1 MVDLV
6 KFLRNDLKM
15 KEIKEYCNKYISEG
29 LEVGKK
35 YSFLGIDKDYQDIHY
50 IITSNIKKG
59 LFELW
64 NKYNFDIE
72 EINKLFPMSTWNLRL
87 IVNYELISVW
97 EDIGRYDFKRKIRKN
112 ASISNSTFILEE
124 IPHFDFIEENI
135 EELTIK
141 EYIVGKLEEKKE
153 EIIKRLNNEI
163 VDLKQSIRNCEDDI
177 KKYQAINLDFV
188 SEDEIVEWCNN
199 CENESVIS
207 RNGGYCEHCG
217 KYLLPC
223 SLCDMDMDKVDCNN
237 CKFTK

>member
-6 KFLRNDLKM
+6 KFLRKDLKM

-35 YSFLGIDKDYQDIHY
+35 YSFLGIDRNYQDIHY
-50 IITSNIKKG
+50 IIVNNIKKG

-64 NKYNFDIE
+64 NKYDFDIE
-72 EINKLFPMSTWNLRL
+72 EINKIFVQSIWNMDLFAD
-87 IVNYELISVW
+87 YELISVW
-97 EDIGRYDFKRKIRKN
+97 ETIGRYDFKRKVRKN
-112 ASISNSTFILEE
+112 ASISNSTFTLEE
-124 IPHFDFIEENI
+124 LPYFDFIEENI

-177 KKYQAINLDFV
+177 KKYQAINLDIA
-188 SEDEIVEWCNN
+188 SKDEIVE
-199 CENESVIS
+199 
-207 RNGGYCEHCG
+207 
-217 KYLLPC
+217 L
-223 SLCDMDMDKVDCNN
+223 
-237 CKFTK
+237 

>member
-1 MVDLV
+1 MVDLI

-64 NKYNFDIE
+64 NKYNFNIE
-72 EINKLFPMSTWNLRL
+72 EINKIFVQTTWNMDLFAD
-87 IVNYELISVW
+87 YELISVW
-97 EDIGRYDFKRKIRKN
+97 ETIGRYDFKRKIRKN
-112 ASISNSTFILEE
+112 ASISNSTFTLEE
-124 IPHFDFIEENI
+124 LPHFDFIEENI

-141 EYIVGKLEEKKE
+141 EYIIKKLKEKKE
-153 EIIKRLNNEI
+153 NIIERFNNEI
-163 VDLKQSIRNCEDDI
+163 IDLKQSIKDCEDNI
-177 KKYQAINLDFV
+177 KKYQDINLNIA
-188 SEDEIVEWCNN
+188 SEDEITEWCDE
-199 CENESVIS
+199 CGMESVINK
-207 RNGGYCEHCG
+207 NGGYCEHCG

-223 SLCDMDMDKVDCNN
+223 SLCDMDKVDCNN
-237 CKFTK
+237 CKYKK

>member
-1 MVDLV
+1 MVDLI

-64 NKYNFDIE
+64 NKYNFNIE
-72 EINKLFPMSTWNLRL
+72 EINKIFVQTTWNMDLFAD
-87 IVNYELISVW
+87 YEPISVW
-97 EDIGRYDFKRKIRKN
+97 ETIGRYDFKRKIRKN
-112 ASISNSTFILEE
+112 ASISNSTFTLEE
-124 IPHFDFIEENI
+124 LPHFDFIEENI

-141 EYIVGKLEEKKE
+141 EYIIKKLKEKKE
-153 EIIKRLNNEI
+153 NIIERFNNEI
-163 VDLKQSIRNCEDDI
+163 IDLKQSIKDCEDNI
-177 KKYQAINLDFV
+177 KKYQDINLNIA
-188 SEDEIVEWCNN
+188 SEDEITEWCDE
-199 CENESVIS
+199 CGMESVINK
-207 RNGGYCEHCG
+207 NGGYCE

-223 SLCDMDMDKVDCNN
+223 SLCDMDKVDCNN
-237 CKFTK
+237 CKYKK

>member
-50 IITSNIKKG
+50 IIVNNIKKG

-64 NKYNFDIE
+64 NKYNFNIE
-72 EINKLFPMSTWNLRL
+72 KISKIFVQSTWNMDLFAD
-87 IVNYELISVW
+87 YELISVL
-97 EDIGRYDFKRKIRKN
+97 ETIGRYDFKRKVRKN

-124 IPHFDFIEENI
+124 LPYFDFIEENI

-177 KKYQAINLDFV
+177 KKYQAINLDIA
-188 SEDEIVEWCNN
+188 SKDEIVE
-199 CENESVIS
+199 
-207 RNGGYCEHCG
+207 
-217 KYLLPC
+217 L
-223 SLCDMDMDKVDCNN
+223 
-237 CKFTK
+237 

>member
-1 MVDLV
+1 
-6 KFLRNDLKM
+6 
-15 KEIKEYCNKYISEG
+15 
-29 LEVGKK
+29 
-35 YSFLGIDKDYQDIHY
+35 
-50 IITSNIKKG
+50 
-59 LFELW
+59 
-64 NKYNFDIE
+64 
-72 EINKLFPMSTWNLRL
+72 MSTWNLRL

-223 SLCDMDMDKVDCNN
+223 SLCDMDKVDCNN

>member
-35 YSFLGIDKDYQDIHY
+35 YSFLGIDKNYQDIHY
-50 IITSNIKKG
+50 IIVNNIKKG

-72 EINKLFPMSTWNLRL
+72 EINEIFVQSTWNM
-87 IVNYELISVW
+87 NFFADYELISVW
-97 EDIGRYDFKRKIRKN
+97 ETIGRYDFKRKVRKN
-112 ASISNSTFILEE
+112 ASISNSTFILEKL
-124 IPHFDFIEENI
+124 PYFDFIEENI

-141 EYIVGKLEEKKE
+141 EYIIKKLKEKKE
-153 EIIKRLNNEI
+153 KKIERFNNEI
-163 VDLKQSIRNCEDDI
+163 IDLKQSIKDYEDNI
-177 KKYQAINLDFV
+177 KKYQAISLDIA
-188 SEDEIVEWCNN
+188 SEDEIIEWCDK
-199 CENESVIS
+199 CGMESVIS
-207 RNGGYCEHCG
+207 NNGGYCKHCG

-223 SLCDMDMDKVDCNN
+223 SLCDMDKVDCDN
-237 CKFTK
+237 CKYKK